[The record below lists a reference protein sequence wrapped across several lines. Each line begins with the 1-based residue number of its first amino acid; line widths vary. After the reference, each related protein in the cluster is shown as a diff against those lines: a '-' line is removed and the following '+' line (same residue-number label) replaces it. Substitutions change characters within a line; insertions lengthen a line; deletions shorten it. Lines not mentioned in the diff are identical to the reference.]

1 MYNVYITYYKNG
13 NSIVSSWTK
22 IFGVPANDDN
32 GFPVS
37 NPVVKESED
46 NAASFD
52 FSMEMNSPYY
62 DAFMQLKTLVCVEYD
77 GDYIFFGRVLTIDG
91 STVYQT
97 KRVHCEGAFGFMNDT
112 HYEGVAEKDKKKIS
126 WSTYYDRII
135 NNHNSMVNTR
145 NPEKGI
151 VRGTVTIDGSTQFIP
166 TTEERKYEP
175 SNWTQTGSLINSL
188 VSEFGGHMVTRYRNG
203 LNYLDWYKYYARD
216 LGVNRPIVSI
226 GENIIDINTS
236 ASNVDKLFT
245 WVTPMG
251 DTGNNGMPVY
261 LDGFTYTDKNGVSHK
276 INGKHIP
283 VSIVRDVYTDAQL
296 NDEFHS
302 ASEYSSAQDNYGDIY
317 KPQTFASAKTQQQLW
332 DYTIKWI
339 KNCYFGI
346 ASSFTIRAYD
356 MHIIDPSRSKI
367 LLGDCVNVQYVIM
380 ENGVRT
386 VKTKKLVCKSVS
398 YDLFNPDNNSYTF
411 GIPSEVLNRS
421 YSEGRGKS
429 GSEQVGG
436 GGGSGGGS
444 EEKDIELTFDGIAKW
459 IQAAAGKS
467 DIYGGNVAAQSFI
480 DNGEVTG
487 TAKVYDPEALP
498 EGETI
503 DQHKDLIFNA
513 NIAGKITATGR
524 NIYVATNPTMGCFA
538 FIGGRPTNLSGA
550 LPITFWYLRTGKK
563 QSLNYTPPSLMYTE
577 EEEKLINIMSDWG
590 INISSKDELN
600 NVVNN
605 FWIGL
610 GDNAKGLKTQIWDP
624 IQQKFVQPFKIAFE
638 KAGSAIFG
646 FLGLDGPKSKLTVST
661 NSSNNGSK
669 SVEINAED
677 SSFNLGEWIQ
687 GLFTPKVNLDGND
700 GAVNAGKDNEGNW
713 LTKMNATITY
723 VDDQGI
729 TRTANGFVKANDFSI
744 REIPSFKTKFIAV
757 DTLVADYIIATDA
770 TINSLQTNK
779 LSTNRLASEIS
790 YLPNVQVKAMA
801 AGAISASG
809 DIRTSGTIGGQYMM
823 LNGKDMRKAIVS
835 ASVDQETNTL
845 TLTNVDGESVTFK
858 KAGGGGISSVVWGW
872 SAGKARATIYFTEGG
887 SQVEMSPELDDIVLN
902 GDPVWA
908 DNKKSFTQK
917 FNVLDEFG
925 SIAYVH
931 PYSLTF
937 PTLESYNAGRDAGWA
952 RALQDCEFPDL
963 GTDAKINVKLPNADE
978 VAGTPRLREYTLS
991 VDDNYAYL
999 KRTDSGMSA
1008 TAARVENPAYQR
1020 GKDAVGLSIDTREAK
1035 VKLNKSSNTITD
1047 VQIALNLGSVGS
1059 DGKRTVKVTANET
1072 DLLTNVL
1079 SDYANGKEAGND
1091 AAGVSGSWSDNV
1103 YTVTRKANTAGKSLS
1118 CTVTAGAAISYDSST
1133 HKYTATGR
1141 AYGNAEVKKTATK
1154 ESGTEAYTAGKS
1166 DGNYAAG
1173 VSGSWSD
1180 NVYTVTRKAN
1190 TAGKSLSCTVT
1201 AGAAISYDSST
1212 HKYTATG
1219 RAYGNAEVK
1228 KTATKESGTEA
1239 YDAGYKSGFDA
1250 DHDIWL
1256 IGGKASSG
1264 GSAVIDSGFYHIEY
1278 NKTSGRKNIAQSW
1291 EAPSCWL
1298 DIVTYDNTQEVLG
1311 YDTTLALVKTWSTG
1325 RRDVVKKWNTPPNG
1339 YDEAARAMKYPSA
1352 ISGATTKSTIYIT
1365 HPKVGG
1371 GTEQYSLTLKKDSG
1385 GAYIMHNSV
1394 LLARVT

>member
-112 HYEGVAEKDKKKIS
+112 NYEGVAEKDKQKIS

-135 NNHNSMVNTR
+135 NNHNNMVNTR

-188 VSEFGGHMVTRYRNG
+188 VSEFGGHMVARYRNG

-251 DTGNNGMPVY
+251 DTGNNGIPVY

-283 VSIVRDVYTDAQL
+283 VSIVRDVYTDSQL

-317 KPQTFASAKTQQQLW
+317 KTQTFASAKTQQQLW

-459 IQAAAGKS
+459 IQAAGGKS
-467 DIYGGNVAAQSFI
+467 TIYGGNIAAQSFI

-487 TAKVYDPEALP
+487 TAKVYDPESLP

-513 NIAGKITATGR
+513 TIAGRITATGR

-563 QSLNYTPPSLMYTE
+563 QTLNYTPPSLMYTE
-577 EEEKLINIMSDWG
+577 EEEQLINIMENWD
-590 INISSKDELN
+590 IHVSSKDELHD
-600 NVVNN
+600 VVNN

-624 IQQKFVQPFKIAFE
+624 IQEKFVQPFKMAFE

-646 FLGLDGPKSKLTVST
+646 FLGLSGT
-661 NSSNNGSK
+661 NSKIRVSDDQTEDGSNGAELESETFTFGTFLDNLLHPKVQLDGGNSQVKAGFDEQGNWK
-669 SVEINAED
+669 SV
-677 SSFNLGEWIQ
+677 
-687 GLFTPKVNLDGND
+687 
-700 GAVNAGKDNEGNW
+700 
-713 LTKMNATITY
+713 MNASITWT
-723 VDDQGI
+723 DEHGQQHTTD
-729 TRTANGFVKANDFSI
+729 GFVKAMDFAVP
-744 REIPSFKTKFIAV
+744 EVPSFKTKFIAV
-757 DTLVADYIIATDA
+757 DQLVANKA
-770 TINSLQTNK
+770 TIEQLNAQKARIDSLESDSITVRNMHSKNVTFNTINGSRINCNEVNAQSH
-779 LSTNRLASEIS
+779 LI
-790 YLPNVQVKAMA
+790 LPNGVYLEAQGVWQVQLVNNN
-801 AGAISASG
+801 
-809 DIRTSGTIGGQYMM
+809 DGTY
-823 LNGKDMRKAIVS
+823 
-835 ASVDQETNTL
+835 TL
-845 TLTNVDGESVTFK
+845 K
-858 KAGGGGISSVVWGW
+858 
-872 SAGKARATIYFTEGG
+872 
-887 SQVEMSPELDDIVLN
+887 ELKLN
-902 GDPVWA
+902 GDER
-908 DNKKSFTQK
+908 TIGT
-917 FNVLDEFG
+917 FNRAGG
-925 SIAYVH
+925 SILHWNWSTGTYTVLNENDEVVLSTTLQAVLPVPDSSVQKNGKVVYR
-931 PYSLTF
+931 PYQVMYGADEEHLYSTGKVS
-937 PTLESYNAGRDAGWA
+937 PISMDASAVFNDGWA
-952 RALQDCEFPDL
+952 RALRDCEFPDL
-963 GTDAKINVKLPNADE
+963 GTNATINVKLPNADE
-978 VAGTPRLREYTLS
+978 VEGTPRLREYTLS

-1008 TAARVENPAYQR
+1008 TAARVKNPAFER
-1020 GKDAVGLSIDTREAK
+1020 GQTAAGLELDTTNKK
-1035 VKLNKSSNTITD
+1035 VK
-1047 VQIALNLGSVGS
+1047 
-1059 DGKRTVKVTANET
+1059 R
-1072 DLLTNVL
+1072 
-1079 SDYANGKEAGND
+1079 
-1091 AAGVSGSWSDNV
+1091 
-1103 YTVTRKANTAGKSLS
+1103 SLS
-1118 CTVTAGAAISYDSST
+1118 SDVKEYSITADASISYDSST
-1133 HKYTATGR
+1133 HKYTAGAQAKAGT
-1141 AYGNAEVKKTATK
+1141 TK
-1154 ESGTEAYTAGKS
+1154 MQYSSKVSGTEAYE
-1166 DGNYAAG
+1166 DGQAAAG
-1173 VSGSWSD
+1173 LELDTTNKKVK
-1180 NVYTVTRKAN
+1180 R
-1190 TAGKSLSCTVT
+1190 SLSSNVKEYSIT
-1201 AGAAISYDSST
+1201 ADASISYNSST
-1212 HKYTATG
+1212 HKYTAG
-1219 RAYGNAEVK
+1219 AQSKAGN
-1228 KTATKESGTEA
+1228 TKMQYNSKVSGTEA
-1239 YDAGYKSGFDA
+1239 YDDGVSDGYKSGFDA
-1250 DHDIWL
+1250 DHNPRITY
-1256 IGGKASSG
+1256 GSG
-1264 GSAVIDSGFYHIEY
+1264 GSCNGDFEMAKAVKAHSS
-1278 NKTSGRKNIAQSW
+1278 KTNGS
-1291 EAPSCWL
+1291 
-1298 DIVTYDNTQEVLG
+1298 TQESAG
-1311 YDTTLALVKTWSTG
+1311 YWYVPGCHLVQAINPSSYISELPFDTYWE
-1325 RRDVVKKWNTPPNG
+1325 VVGVNHDGSQQHFGKIWKTPPNG

-1352 ISGATTKSTIYIT
+1352 ISGQTTKATIYIT

>member
-13 NSIVSSWTK
+13 NSIVNSWTK

-37 NPVVKESED
+37 NPVVKGSED

-62 DAFMQLKTLVCVEYD
+62 DAFMQLKTLLCVEYD

-112 HYEGVAEKDKKKIS
+112 NYEGVAERDKQKIS
-126 WSTYYDRII
+126 WSTYYNRII
-135 NNHNSMVNTR
+135 NNHNNMVNTR

-188 VSEFGGHMVTRYRNG
+188 VSEFGGHMVVQYRNG

-216 LGVNRPIVSI
+216 LGVNRPTVSI

-251 DTGNNGMPVY
+251 DTGSNGMPVY
-261 LDGFTYTDKNGVSHK
+261 LNGFTYTDKNGVSHT

-283 VSIVRDVYTDAQL
+283 VSIVRDVYTDSQL

-302 ASEYSSAQDNYGDIY
+302 ASEYSAAQDNYGDIY
-317 KPQTFASAKTQQQLW
+317 KTQTFASAKTQQQLW

-356 MHIIDPSRSKI
+356 MHIVDPSRSKI

-429 GSEQVGG
+429 GSEQAG

-444 EEKDIELTFDGIAKW
+444 GEEKDIELTFDGIAKW
-459 IQAAAGKS
+459 IQAAGGKQGG

-487 TAKVYDPEALP
+487 TAKVYDPESLP

-513 NIAGKITATGR
+513 TIAGRITATGR

-563 QSLNYTPPSLMYTE
+563 QTLNYTPPSLMYTE
-577 EEEKLINIMSDWG
+577 EEEQLINIMAGWD
-590 INISSKDELN
+590 INISSKDELH

-605 FWIGL
+605 FWVGL

-624 IQQKFVQPFKIAFE
+624 IQEKFVQPFKMAFE

-646 FLGLDGPKSKLTVST
+646 FLGLSGQNSKIRVSDDQTEDGSDGAELESDTFTFGTFLDNWLHPKVQLDGG
-661 NSSNNGSK
+661 NSQVKAGFDEQGNWK
-669 SVEINAED
+669 SV
-677 SSFNLGEWIQ
+677 
-687 GLFTPKVNLDGND
+687 
-700 GAVNAGKDNEGNW
+700 
-713 LTKMNATITY
+713 MNASITWT
-723 VDDQGI
+723 DEHGQQHTTD
-729 TRTANGFVKANDFSI
+729 GFVQAKDFSVP
-744 REIPSFKTKFIAV
+744 EVPSFKTKFIAV
-757 DTLVADYIIATDA
+757 DQLVADKA
-770 TINSLQTNK
+770 TIVELNSQIARIDSIETDYLKTTR
-779 LSTNRLASEIS
+779 LSGAIAALDSVHAKRI
-790 YLPNVQVKAMA
+790 NVDQYVKANSFA
-801 AGAISASG
+801 ADNFYIGSVGGVSLLSG
-809 DIRTSGTIGGQYMM
+809 VKTLHVVPITGTSQYKLEYQTWDGGSTWHDGGTFDRAGGSILHWNWSSGTY
-823 LNGKDMRKAIVS
+823 A
-835 ASVDQETNTL
+835 
-845 TLTNVDGESVTFK
+845 
-858 KAGGGGISSVVWGW
+858 
-872 SAGKARATIYFTEGG
+872 
-887 SQVEMSPELDDIVLN
+887 
-902 GDPVWA
+902 
-908 DNKKSFTQK
+908 
-917 FNVLDEFG
+917 VLDENDTVVLSTTLQAVSPVPDSSVQKTG
-925 SIAYVH
+925 KVVYR
-931 PYSLTF
+931 PYQVMYGPDDEHVYSTGK
-937 PTLESYNAGRDAGWA
+937 TSTISMDASPVFDDGWH

-963 GTDAKINVKLPNADE
+963 GTDATINVKLPNADTVE
-978 VAGTPRLREYTLS
+978 GTPRLREYTLS

-1008 TAARVENPAYQR
+1008 TAARVVNPAFAR
-1020 GKDAVGLSIDTREAK
+1020 GQADAGLELDTTNKK
-1035 VKLNKSSNTITD
+1035 VK
-1047 VQIALNLGSVGS
+1047 
-1059 DGKRTVKVTANET
+1059 R
-1072 DLLTNVL
+1072 
-1079 SDYANGKEAGND
+1079 
-1091 AAGVSGSWSDNV
+1091 
-1103 YTVTRKANTAGKSLS
+1103 SLS
-1118 CTVTAGAAISYDSST
+1118 SSVKEYSITADASISYDSST
-1133 HKYTATGR
+1133 HKYTAGAQSKAGT
-1141 AYGNAEVKKTATK
+1141 TK
-1154 ESGTEAYTAGKS
+1154 MQY
-1166 DGNYAAG
+1166 N
-1173 VSGSWSD
+1173 
-1180 NVYTVTRKAN
+1180 
-1190 TAGKSLSCTVT
+1190 
-1201 AGAAISYDSST
+1201 ST
-1212 HKYTATG
+1212 
-1219 RAYGNAEVK
+1219 
-1228 KTATKESGTEA
+1228 ESGTEA
-1239 YDAGYKSGFDA
+1239 YDAGVSDGKNAVGLSIDQNTAKVKLNKSSNAITEARISQSLGTLNKTTGSRTVSVKVGSVDNFLSSPLTDYKTGWNDAKAKITAGVSSVSWDSNSKKFVASGYAYLDGSLVKTSDA
-1250 DHDIWL
+1250 KYSGEIALDLGNLSGSSNNKSRTVSITNGRTSIRSYTINDYKDGYDANHDIWL
-1256 IGGKASSG
+1256 WPGQSGSVDPIGGAG
-1264 GSAVIDSGFYHIEY
+1264 GGLYSIGY
-1278 NKTSGRKNIAQSW
+1278 NNKDGTRVYINKRW
-1291 EAPSCWL
+1291 ECPVPNFREIPGGDAA
-1298 DIVTYDNTQEVLG
+1298 
-1311 YDTTLALVKTWSTG
+1311 TTLGANKVYGLYVSWPNCGREELIGSWKTPSGDSHTTAYTMYIRSATPTGGRVKYTMEITTTGSWSTG
-1325 RRDVVKKWNTPPNG
+1325 
-1339 YDEAARAMKYPSA
+1339 S
-1352 ISGATTKSTIYIT
+1352 YIT
-1365 HPKVGG
+1365 F
-1371 GTEQYSLTLKKDSG
+1371 Y
-1385 GAYIMHNSV
+1385 
-1394 LLARVT
+1394 R

>member
-1020 GKDAVGLSIDTREAK
+1020 GKDAVGLSIDTNTAK
-1035 VKLNKSSNTITD
+1035 VKLNKSSNTLTE
-1047 VQIALNLGSVGS
+1047 VQISQSLGTLNKTTGSRTVSVKVGSVENFLS
-1059 DGKRTVKVTANET
+1059 SPLT
-1072 DLLTNVL
+1072 DYKT
-1079 SDYANGKEAGND
+1079 GWND
-1091 AAGVSGSWSDNV
+1091 AYGKNSVPGASTAGYMNAKWPGSTLSSGQISRQYTLMNDDNDNVKLQDNEGTVCAKFKHGKHTAGWNDAKAKITAGVSSVSWDSNSKKFVASGYAYLDGSLVKTSDAKYSGEIALDLGSLKGSSNNKSRNV
-1103 YTVTRKANTAGKSLS
+1103 SITNGSTSIRSYTINDYVAG
-1118 CTVTAGAAISYDSST
+1118 
-1133 HKYTATGR
+1133 
-1141 AYGNAEVKKTATK
+1141 
-1154 ESGTEAYTAGKS
+1154 
-1166 DGNYAAG
+1166 
-1173 VSGSWSD
+1173 
-1180 NVYTVTRKAN
+1180 
-1190 TAGKSLSCTVT
+1190 
-1201 AGAAISYDSST
+1201 
-1212 HKYTATG
+1212 
-1219 RAYGNAEVK
+1219 
-1228 KTATKESGTEA
+1228 
-1239 YDAGYKSGFDA
+1239 YDAN
-1250 DHDIWL
+1250 HDIWL
-1256 IGGKASSG
+1256 WPGQSGSVDPIGGAGGGLYSIGYNDKNGTRVYINKRWECPVPNFREASG
-1264 GSAVIDSGFYHIEY
+1264 VE
-1278 NKTSGRKNIAQSW
+1278 
-1291 EAPSCWL
+1291 
-1298 DIVTYDNTQEVLG
+1298 TQTVLG
-1311 YDTTLALVKTWSTG
+1311 ANKVYALYVSWPNCGREELVGAWKTPSGDSHTTAYTMYIRSATPTGGRVKYTMEITTTGSWSTG
-1325 RRDVVKKWNTPPNG
+1325 
-1339 YDEAARAMKYPSA
+1339 S
-1352 ISGATTKSTIYIT
+1352 YIT
-1365 HPKVGG
+1365 F
-1371 GTEQYSLTLKKDSG
+1371 Y
-1385 GAYIMHNSV
+1385 
-1394 LLARVT
+1394 R